1 MKLNMN
7 IPTEYMSKTEDF
19 ADQVIRKG
27 KHVLPTIARFCLIA
41 TFFEDGLRM
50 WFQWNEQR
58 EYMDM
63 SWGCG
68 KFLATVFVLV
78 NLFGQL
84 GGCVLVITRYKVE
97 IACGILFFIV
107 VLQTVAYSILWDI
120 HFLLRNF
127 ALIGALLLVVAESRV
142 EGRSLFAGVPSLG
155 ENKPKNFLQLT
166 GRILLAFMFITLLR
180 FEVSVLS
187 IIQDIFGS
195 ILMVLVTIGYK
206 TKLSALALVLL
217 LSILNLYYNA
227 WWSIPSHKPLRD
239 FLKYDFFQT
248 LSVIGGLLMIVSLG
262 PGGVSMD
269 EHKKKW

>member
-1 MKLNMN
+1 MN
-7 IPTEYMSKTEDF
+7 IPNEYIAKTEDI

-27 KHVLPTIARFCLIA
+27 KYVLPTLARLCLIA
-41 TFFEDGLRM
+41 TFLEDGLRM
-50 WFQWNEQR
+50 YFQWNEQR

-68 KFLATVFVLV
+68 KFLATVFVIV

-84 GGCVLVITRYKVE
+84 GGCIMVMGRLKVE
-97 IACGILFFIV
+97 IACGLLFFIV
-107 VLQTVAYSILWDI
+107 VLQTVAYSILWDLQ
-120 HFLLRNF
+120 FLLRNL
-127 ALIGALLLVVAESRV
+127 ALIGALLLVLAESRV

-155 ENKPKNFLQLT
+155 ENKPKNVMQLA
-166 GRILLAFMFITLLR
+166 GRCLLVFMFITLIR
-180 FEVSVLS
+180 FELS
-187 IIQDIFGS
+187 FMQIVQDIVGS
-195 ILMVLVTIGYK
+195 ILMILVAIGYK
-206 TKLSALALVLL
+206 TKLAALTLVLL
-217 LSILNLYYNA
+217 LTLLNLYHNA
-227 WWSIPSHKPLRD
+227 WWTIPAYKPLRD

>member
-1 MKLNMN
+1 MVNQHKVLLKAEE
-7 IPTEYMSKTEDF
+7 I
-19 ADQVIRKG
+19 ADQVIRNG
-27 KHVLPTIARFCLIA
+27 KHVLPTMARVCLIA
-41 TFFEDGLRM
+41 TFLEDGLRM

-68 KFLATVFVLV
+68 KILATIFVLI

-84 GGCVLVITRYKVE
+84 GGCVMVIGRFKVPY
-97 IACGILFFIV
+97 ACGILFFIV
-107 VLQTVAYSILWDI
+107 VLQTFAYSILWDMQ
-120 HFLLRNF
+120 FLFRNL
-127 ALIGALLLVVAESRV
+127 ALIGALLLVLAESRV
-142 EGRSLFAGVPSLG
+142 EGRSLFAGVPTLG
-155 ENKPKNFLQLT
+155 DNKPKNYLQLA
-166 GRILLAFMFITLLR
+166 GRVLLAFMFITLIR
-180 FEVSVLS
+180 FEISFLQ
-187 IIQDIFGS
+187 IIQDILGS

-206 TKLSALALVLL
+206 TKLSALLLVLL
-217 LSILNLYYNA
+217 LSALNIYHNA
-227 WWSIPSHKPLRD
+227 WWTIPDHKPLRD

>member
-1 MKLNMN
+1 MN
-7 IPTEYMSKTEDF
+7 IPTEYISKTEDV

-27 KHVLPTIARFCLIA
+27 KHILPTVARLCLIA
-41 TFFEDGLRM
+41 TFLEDGLRM

-68 KFLATVFVLV
+68 KFLATAFVII
-78 NLFGQL
+78 NLIGQL
-84 GGCVLVITRYKVE
+84 GGCVMVLGRFRVE
-97 IACGILFFIV
+97 IAVGVLFFIV
-107 VLQTVAYSILWDI
+107 VLQTVAYSILWDL
-120 HFLLRNF
+120 HFLLRNL
-127 ALIGALLLVVAESRV
+127 ALLGALLLVLAESRV

-155 ENKPKNFLQLT
+155 ENKPKNVMQLA
-166 GRILLAFMFITLLR
+166 GRVLLAFMFITLLR
-180 FEVSVLS
+180 FELS
-187 IIQDIFGS
+187 FLQIIQDLLGS

-206 TKLSALALVLL
+206 TKLSALILVALLT
-217 LSILNLYYNA
+217 ILNLYHNA
-227 WWSIPSHKPLRD
+227 WWAIPSYKPLRD